1 MSWIEV
7 APLLSKQSYNP
18 RFYLNNFYSLV
29 FKEKEKVRVEF
40 DFQKENPV
48 YQFVL
53 ALSEETKVVCEF
65 KIDKI

>member
-29 FKEKEKVRVEF
+29 FKEKEKVIVVFEF
-40 DFQKENPV
+40 V
-48 YQFVL
+48 
-53 ALSEETKVVCEF
+53 
-65 KIDKI
+65 I